1 MKNQS
6 IIFFLDYGK
15 FFLKFNNR
23 KAFVFVQIL
32 NNKFDSVL
40 RTCLHSTQQLFLCII
55 VSAAET
61 WSTST
66 RINIGRIRLFLLHPD
81 QALIIWRMILQRI
94 WRSDDC
100 QHLAHDPHL
109 VLQQLGQLDVFATKL
124 SSQASKSQVFR
135 LRRKIFKIVL
145 NLNLTI

>member
-40 RTCLHSTQQLFLCII
+40 RTCLHSTQELFLCII

-61 WSTST
+61 
-66 RINIGRIRLFLLHPD
+66 
-81 QALIIWRMILQRI
+81 
-94 WRSDDC
+94 
-100 QHLAHDPHL
+100 
-109 VLQQLGQLDVFATKL
+109 
-124 SSQASKSQVFR
+124 
-135 LRRKIFKIVL
+135 
-145 NLNLTI
+145 